1 MDGNFT
7 EKQKQIIH
15 ILGPDLQRIVD
26 VFEKVNIKL
35 EFVFTPILEI
45 KTDEENK

>member
-1 MDGNFT
+1 MEENFT
-7 EKQKQIIH
+7 EKQKQIMH
-15 ILGPDLQRIVD
+15 ILEPDLQRIVD

-45 KTDEENK
+45 KIDE